1 MLNKLTINLLAILV
15 CLLCSTNAF
24 TQDFNLSGKISDESG
39 SPLPGVSVSIKNTK
53 LITITDANGNFK
65 ISTPSSSQT
74 IVFSSLGMQAQ
85 EIPIGNRVTFN
96 ITLRSSNTL
105 LSDVVI
111 IGYGTM
117 KKSDLTGSVARIE
130 REEFVRDVP
139 TNILQ
144 AIQGKIA
151 GVNVTQND
159 GAPGAG
165 LSIRIRGSN
174 SFLGGTEPLYVIDGI
189 PFNNASSGSTP
200 MSIGEDEKQTLNAMS
215 FINPNDIETIDIL
228 KDASATAIYG
238 SRGANGVVLITTK
251 KGKAGKDKIEGSFN
265 VGMAQVSRRIDVL
278 TPTEY
283 AEYQN
288 LAYLN
293 SNIYTGTNYNVP
305 YSGTQISDPLN
316 PGKTYY
322 DKGPQDYIGDN
333 NNWQDRIFRNGLYQ
347 NYSVN
352 ISGGNEMGTHS
363 ITFNYLDQEGT
374 VINSNYNRFGL
385 GLNLNRN
392 ISKSFKIGTSTSL
405 ASTLTSGVKTGTD
418 KSDAASAGII
428 RSALTFPSTISDPIA
443 YDGVGDAFI
452 TNPYVYVN
460 DGMNKVRGLNIFSS
474 NYVEATFLKDFKFR
488 QNIGFNYSNSARD
501 QYYPRSVYEG
511 FAVKGWGLKADNV
524 WNNATAES
532 ILTYNKKIDKHTLN
546 IIGGGTYERTNG
558 QSKRA
563 EAKTFPND
571 ALQNEN
577 LAAGEVIMP
586 VITSR
591 YQSTLISFLGR
602 ANYNYDDRYLL
613 TVSYRQDGSSKFG
626 KDNKWAGFPSAA
638 AAWKISSESFMENVK
653 LISDLKLRFSYGK
666 TGNQG
671 IGSYA
676 SLAKLSVYNYV
687 FGGNV
692 QTGLA
697 NDLFAG
703 PANEKLKW
711 ETTGAYNLGL
721 DIGMFKNRLNVSVEV
736 YKKITEDLLQNLII
750 PSSTGFR
757 TKLVN
762 SGSIENKGLEVTLSG
777 AVAKAKDFEWS
788 SNFNISFNRNKIL
801 SLGSGV
807 TEQYGRNISTG
818 DAPFIQTVG
827 KPIGALY
834 GYVED
839 GYYDNE
845 AEVRND
851 LVYTNQGNAII
862 GRTIGEIKYKNL
874 DNDPTSISQNDRTFI
889 GDVNP
894 DYTFGFTNNFKYKR
908 FDLSVF
914 INGVQ
919 GNDVINMNTRFNAN
933 LGTNKNITKE
943 MADGAWARGNDNS
956 NATGPKIMRQ
966 FFRNLLFSRRFI
978 EDGSFVRIKNVTL
991 GYNVPVKSKTISA
1004 LRVSAGVNN
1013 LFTFTNYSGY
1023 DPEING
1029 YGDNPAVFGVDL
1041 GGYPNSRTYN
1051 FSLRCNF

>member
-1 MLNKLTINLLAILV
+1 MLNKLFTNLLALLV
-15 CLLCSTNAF
+15 CLLSVTTVFA
-24 TQDFNLSGKISDESG
+24 QDKRITGKVTDESG
-39 SPLPGVSVSIKNTK
+39 LSLPGASVKIKNTNVVAV
-53 LITITDANGNFK
+53 TDENGNFA
-65 ISTPSSSQT
+65 ISAPTTSQT
-74 IVFSSLGMQAQ
+74 IIFSYLGMQDQ
-85 EIPIGNRVTFN
+85 ELVIGNKTSFN
-96 ITLRSSNTL
+96 IKLLSKSTS
-105 LSDVVI
+105 LSDVII
-111 IGYGTM
+111 IGYGSI

-130 REEFVRDVP
+130 NEDFVRDVP

-144 AIQGKIA
+144 ALQGKIA

-189 PFNNASSGSTP
+189 PYNYSSSGGTP

-251 KGKAGKDKIEGSFN
+251 KGKSGKDKIEGNFSA
-265 VGMAQVSRRIDVL
+265 GMAQVSRMLDVL
-278 TPTEY
+278 NPSEY
-283 AEYQN
+283 ATYQN

-293 SNIYTGTNYNVP
+293 SNKYTGTSYNVP
-305 YSGTQISDPLN
+305 YSGTNLPDPNN
-316 PGKTYY
+316 PGQTYY
-322 DKGPQDYIGDN
+322 DKGPQDYVGNN
-333 NNWQDRIFRNGLYQ
+333 NNWQDRIFRSGLYQ

-352 ISGGNEMGTHS
+352 ISGGTDLGTHS

-374 VINSNYNRFGL
+374 VINSKYNRFGL

-392 ISKSFKIGTSTSL
+392 ISKTFKVGTSTSL
-405 ASTLTSGVKTGTD
+405 ASTLTNGVKTGTD
-418 KSDAASAGII
+418 KSDAASAGVI

-460 DGMNKVRGLNIFSS
+460 DAMNTVKGLNIFSS
-474 NYVEATFLKDFKFR
+474 NYAEATFLKDFKFR
-488 QNIGFNYSNSARD
+488 QNVGFNYSNSARD
-501 QYYPRSVYEG
+501 QYYPRTVYEG
-511 FAVKGWGLKADNV
+511 FAMKGWGLKADNI
-524 WNNATAES
+524 WSNITSES
-532 ILTYNKKIDKHTLN
+532 ILTYNKKIDKHSLN
-546 IIGGGTYERTNG
+546 ILGGATYERTNG

-571 ALQNEN
+571 ALENEN

-586 VITSR
+586 VITTR
-591 YQSTLISFLGR
+591 YQSTLISFLAR

-613 TVSYRQDGSSKFG
+613 TLSYRQDGSSKFG

-638 AAWKISSESFMENVK
+638 AAWKISSEDFMQNVK
-653 LISDLKLRFSYGK
+653 PISNLKLRASYGK

-687 FGGNV
+687 FGGAI

-697 NDLFAG
+697 NDLYAG

-711 ETTGAYNLGL
+711 ETTSAYNLGL
-721 DIGMFKNRLNVSVEV
+721 DIGMFKNRLNLSVEV
-736 YKKITEDLLQNLII
+736 YKKITDDLLQNLII

-762 SGSIENKGLEVTLSG
+762 SGSIENKGLEVTLNG
-777 AVAKAKDFEWS
+777 VVAKAKDFEWS

-801 SLGSGV
+801 SLGSDV

-827 KPIGALY
+827 KSIGALY

-851 LVYTNQGNAII
+851 LVYVNQSSAII
-862 GRTIGEIKYKNL
+862 LRTIGEVKYKNL
-874 DNDPTSISQNDRTFI
+874 DNDRSSISQSDRTFI

-914 INGVQ
+914 INGLQ

-933 LGTNKNITKE
+933 LGTNKNITQE
-943 MADGAWARGNDNS
+943 MADGAWAQGKDNS
-956 NATGPKIMRQ
+956 DATGPKIMRQ
-966 FFRNLLFSRRFI
+966 FFRDLLFSRRFI

-991 GYNVPVKSKTISA
+991 GYKVPIKSKTISA
-1004 LRVSAGVNN
+1004 LRVAVGANN

-1023 DPEING
+1023 DPEINS